1 MSTLDMD
8 DRESFGSGTSE
19 PRNCR
24 GTACKIRNYLSVWT
38 YSCGVV
44 ARKPQPMDRAA
55 WAYIKA
61 QSDAQKMER
70 AELARRAGIPY
81 QTVRGWWDAEN
92 PPALSL
98 ADVGRFLR
106 ALGVDGGEAYEA
118 IERLALTLEEPAE

>member
-1 MSTLDMD
+1 M
-8 DRESFGSGTSE
+8 
-19 PRNCR
+19 
-24 GTACKIRNYLSVWT
+24 
-38 YSCGVV
+38 V

-55 WAYIKA
+55 WAFIKA
-61 QSDAQKMER
+61 QSNEKRIDR

>member
-1 MSTLDMD
+1 MIAEVADCDM
-8 DRESFGSGTSE
+8 
-19 PRNCR
+19 R
-24 GTACKIRNYLSVWT
+24 GPGISRRTGCKIRNYLSVWT
-38 YSCGVV
+38 YSCVVV

-61 QSDAQKMER
+61 KSDALELER

-81 QTVRGWWDAEN
+81 QTVRGWWDAAN

-106 ALGVDGGEAYEA
+106 ALGVDGGEAYEE
-118 IERLALTLEEPAE
+118 IERLSLTMEETAK